1 MKTSEKFK
9 KKPNPSSQTKGLGLA
24 RIYACE
30 NKATCA
36 WRVEKNLKKNDSVL
50 QPISY
55 QCKCRIWGVGGGGC
69 RLHCSPHNLS
79 LSIISS
85 LAILTAQKKYNRRET
100 NRNRKPT
107 KKQITTTTKAKKEDP
122 PPRPRGISFP
132 PSFAPPR
139 REISSHLRISL
150 AQFTSVVTVMVSSWV
165 GSLKMPFRSQR

>member
-1 MKTSEKFK
+1 MKTSETFK
-9 KKPNPSSQTKGLGLA
+9 KNRTLAVKRKVWGSRAFTRVRIKPPALGA
-24 RIYACE
+24 
-30 NKATCA
+30 
-36 WRVEKNLKKNDSVL
+36 LKKIKKKTTQFYSPLAISV
-50 QPISY
+50 SVESGG
-55 QCKCRIWGVGGGGC
+55 WGGGC